1 MFGSKWLNQLRERLS
16 VEDKGALAGNTSIRI
31 YNLKLKQVSNPF
43 SDELLWAH
51 NAALG
56 DSMAG
61 ECEGQWQCD
70 WRLFAALNRYPA
82 PENNVKDAKSGR
94 VLAEKQVFTDVI
106 IWIPQS
112 LWDSRVREEHG
123 KPAERL
129 IENLE
134 QQHYTEFKTQL
145 WKGRRPRYCVM
156 PDKDLSEGEMVC
168 QFGTDI
174 FVPGAGDVPLRYIS
188 VYDDHGN
195 EYALPD
201 LLFYK
206 DGKLSQR
213 PSAWYEAQHALQ
225 LSPSNT
231 VTRPPLPFWLPDTS
245 PETSIRLR
253 HEPLLAKED
262 TFPFEVKLGE
272 LSPRSWT
279 RRGEQEFT
287 FAAGGKSLRVVVQPA
302 EVDASSPASGVG
314 GTHGGT
320 LFPIFDSPTLVLQGI
335 AIRPLAK
342 AVASARGAAGW
353 QLFLDDQCGLAG
365 RTDTAKAM
373 EYPRLSSLV
382 GDPVLYW
389 QYPGRSAETLALPCS
404 RQVGLAEYEFTSF
417 AEAIGNADDS
427 ILVLPNPEVIPLYS
441 ADADKQRIYRLGRHP
456 SADAAHGEEA
466 IAINL
471 LDIPGTIFR
480 AGGQALVENGKAIT
494 LGCTLSST
502 QVELELMDGKLWV
515 TQLSRH
521 IPSVLLDADGQG
533 KKRLQAGKRGKGVL
547 ESGEY
552 LWVGPYVFQFVDPRS
567 MT

>member
-1 MFGSKWLNQLRERLS
+1 MFGSKWLAQLRERLN
-16 VEDKGALAGNTSIRI
+16 VEDKGALSGNVPIRI
-31 YNLKLKQVSNPF
+31 YNLRLKQVGDPF
-43 SDELLWAH
+43 NDELLWAH
-51 NAALG
+51 HAALG
-56 DSMAG
+56 DGMTG
-61 ECEGQWQCD
+61 ECDGQWQHD
-70 WRLFAALNRYPA
+70 WRLFAALSRYPA
-82 PENNVKDAKSGR
+82 PEQNVKDAKSGR
-94 VLAEKQVFTDVI
+94 VQAEKQVFTDVI
-106 IWIPQS
+106 IWIPQN
-112 LWDSRVREEHG
+112 LWDSRVRESQG
-123 KPAERL
+123 KPVERL

-134 QQHYTEFKTQL
+134 QRHYAEFKALL

-174 FVPGAGDVPLRYIS
+174 FVPGAGDTQLRYIS
-188 VYDDHGN
+188 VYDDYGN
-195 EYALPD
+195 EYSLPD

-225 LSPSNT
+225 LSPSNA
-231 VTRPPLPFWLPDTS
+231 VTRPPLPLWLLDTP
-245 PETSIRLR
+245 PESSIRLR
-253 HEPLLAKED
+253 HEPLLAKEG
-262 TFPFEVKLGE
+262 TFPFEVKLGDI
-272 LSPRSWT
+272 SPRSWT
-279 RRGEQEFT
+279 RRGDQEFIFT
-287 FAAGGKSLRVVVQPA
+287 VAESSLRVVVQPA
-302 EVDASSPASGVG
+302 EIDASSRTSSG

-335 AIRPLAK
+335 AIRPLAD

-353 QLFLDDQCGLAG
+353 QLFLDDQGGLAG

-373 EYPRLSSLV
+373 EHPRLFGLV
-382 GDPVLYW
+382 GDPALYW

-417 AEAIGNADDS
+417 AEAIGNVEHS

-441 ADADKQRIYRLGRHP
+441 ASADKQRIYRLGRHP

-480 AGGQALVENGKAIT
+480 ADGQPLAENGKVIT
-494 LGCTLSST
+494 LGCILSST

-521 IPSVLLDADGQG
+521 IPSVLLDVEGQG
-533 KKRLQAGKRGKGVL
+533 KKRLQAGKPGKGVL

-552 LWVGPYVFQFVDPRS
+552 LWVGPYVFQYVDPRS